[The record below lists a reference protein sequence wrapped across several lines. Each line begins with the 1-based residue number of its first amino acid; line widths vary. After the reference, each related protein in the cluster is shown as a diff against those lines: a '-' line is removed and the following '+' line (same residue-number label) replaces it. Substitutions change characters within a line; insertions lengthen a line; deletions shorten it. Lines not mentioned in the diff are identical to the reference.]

1 MHSIVTSV
9 FGAILFYFLI
19 PGVLVRLPP
28 KSSNFRVAVFHALL
42 FGLIFYL
49 THRIVYK
56 CFSPKWRFEGMETT
70 TPAATTKSAP
80 AATTTVPTTTVPIQ
94 HFAVKEGAQPKK

>member
-28 KSSNFRVAVFHALL
+28 KCSNFTVSVFHALV
-42 FGLIFYL
+42 FGIIFYL
-49 THRIVYK
+49 AHRSVYK
-56 CFSPKWRFEGMETT
+56 FFNPYARFEGM
-70 TPAATTKSAP
+70 
-80 AATTTVPTTTVPIQ
+80 
-94 HFAVKEGAQPKK
+94 KEGAGGTGDGKSGKK